1 MQRLINLFIDSR
13 AVVLKT
19 IPFSDTSL
27 ICRIFTKEKGKISI
41 MAKGAKRKKNLLSS
55 VLECG
60 NIIRLQYMF
69 KENRDIQLLKEA
81 SLDYNII
88 LIRKDLEKLLTLF
101 SIIEI
106 LDKTTHPLNEAPILF
121 RLISSTIKT
130 LAVKKLNSK
139 ILYNF
144 YLLHLAIQ
152 NGFKPNIT
160 NCSKC
165 NTLFRHKI
173 VLINGQLY
181 CQSCDNFNSK
191 LIHENSL
198 SFIKKLMYTN
208 INKINDLNVND
219 INLNSISFFLEDYIR
234 YHIEG
239 MNYVKSTSLL
249 HKLSK

>member
-1 MQRLINLFIDSR
+1 MFIDSR

-41 MAKGAKRKKNLLSS
+41 MAKGARRKKNLLSS

-60 NIIRLQYMF
+60 NIIRLQYIF
-69 KENRDIQLLKEA
+69 KENRDIQILKEA
-81 SLDYNII
+81 SLDYSII

-101 SIIEI
+101 SFIEI
-106 LDKTTHPLNEAPILF
+106 LDKTTHPLSEAPILF
-121 RLISSTIKT
+121 RLISKSIKV
-130 LAVKKLNSK
+130 LAVKNLNNK

-165 NTLFRHKI
+165 NISFGNKV
-173 VLINGQLY
+173 VLINGQLF
-181 CQSCDNFNSK
+181 CQNCDNFNSK
-191 LIHENSL
+191 LIHNNSL
-198 SFIKKLMYTN
+198 LFIKKLMYTN
-208 INKINDLNVND
+208 INKINNLNVND
-219 INLNSISFFLEDYIR
+219 INLNSISYFLEDYMR

-239 MNYVKSTSLL
+239 MNYVKSTTML
-249 HKLSK
+249 HKLSEQ